1 MRVGKTMRRK
11 DHFRVIRSQSHWE
24 EFAGL
29 FGRLE
34 EEKEKEKKKKKEE
47 LRERIVY
54 RAIV

>member
-1 MRVGKTMRRK
+1 MRRK